1 MAGQDDVLEAEGVQ
15 NQDVNA
21 DVTQQTNGTNTTTQ
35 QTDIHKTGNDSLD
48 KRLEEL
54 ATGSSRGNET
64 QKNQTDNKQQLSA
77 EQIADAKAKQTQDK
91 ATTTQPIV
99 SRTGVGG
106 FTGKAPRAYGPR
118 FNWDA
123 QGNVIDK
130 TTGGIIA
137 AAGSER
143 KAFER
148 MVPIINAHATEADK
162 YKGMY
167 EAAIKGNTI
176 ATSLNLS
183 PEEYSIGAR
192 IMAQWKTD
200 PKKSIAFMIKEAQN
214 NGVDVSDLGVA
225 AGAGPSVQ
233 QIQTALEDIVKKH
246 LEPFSFITTEREDS
260 TRRTQ
265 ELAEATSV
273 VDEFYGIQ
281 PDARIHEDSLAK
293 IMNARPNTSLNEAYL
308 ILKNHALENKLDWT
322 KDLVPQIQ
330 ALVTKQPNGQT
341 PNGQPANPQRQLP
354 NLNGRPNSDAI
365 VPRRNGTM
373 SGDTSSKNIVL
384 EAMRAAGMNVTDI

>member
-1 MAGQDDVLEAEGVQ
+1 MAGQDDMLEAEGVQ

-21 DVTQQTNGTNTTTQ
+21 DVTQQTNDTVQVPDT
-35 QTDIHKTGNDSLD
+35 KTGNESLD

-54 ATGSSRGNET
+54 ATGSSRGNENLKT
-64 QKNQTDNKQQLSA
+64 DQTKVQPGQTTN
-77 EQIADAKAKQTQDK
+77 AKPTKEVQTQI
-91 ATTTQPIV
+91 TTTQPIV
-99 SRTGVGG
+99 RSTSVGG

-167 EAAIKGNTI
+167 EAAIKGNTV
-176 ATSLNLS
+176 ATALGLS
-183 PEEYSIGAR
+183 PEEYSVGAR

-200 PKKSIAFMIKEAQN
+200 PKKALGFLLKEAQN
-214 NGVDVSDLGVA
+214 NGVDVSDLGI
-225 AGAGPSVQ
+225 AGGGGLSRQ
-233 QIQTALEDIVKKH
+233 DLQSTLEDIVKKH
-246 LEPFSFITTEREDS
+246 LEPFSFITTER
-260 TRRTQ
+260 Q
-265 ELAEATSV
+265 EQQIQREAMNEAQGV
-273 VDEFYGIQ
+273 VEEFYTHA
-281 PDARIHEDSLAK
+281 PDARVHEDSLAK
-293 IMNARPNTSLNEAYL
+293 IMVAKPGTSLNEAYL

-330 ALVTKQPNGQT
+330 ALVTKQPNGQS
-341 PNGQPANPQRQLP
+341 PNGQPANGQRSLP
-354 NLNGRPNSDAI
+354 NMNGRANSTAI
-365 VPRRNGTM
+365 VPRKNGAM

-384 EAMRAAGMNVTDI
+384 EAMRAAGIDVTDI